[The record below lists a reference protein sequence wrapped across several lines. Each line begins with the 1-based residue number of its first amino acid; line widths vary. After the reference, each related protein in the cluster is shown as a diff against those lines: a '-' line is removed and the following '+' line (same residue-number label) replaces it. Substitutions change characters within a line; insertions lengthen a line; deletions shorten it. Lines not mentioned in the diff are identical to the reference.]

1 MKHWNG
7 GFRVQYQ
14 TKRLWRKLVDTT
26 FETQQHVVEAF
37 EEGMR
42 GMGLLDSSQDDST
55 PDDEMSEASSDDIGR
70 VVTGQLNQ
78 GRRYVNVGMSPASM
92 LQHQFILTICHVRFL
107 VLHRIDYMLQGKM
120 DPSPHLRSYFNP
132 LSRRTLSYILAVF
145 RLSQKKRLKTPMNT
159 SRHLQHTAPIGLKK
173 ILLSSSHGKF
183 TTVPWKRQRHLILV
197 ELNLC
202 L

>member
-26 FETQQHVVEAF
+26 FQTQQHVVEAF

-78 GRRYVNVGMSPASM
+78 GRR
-92 LQHQFILTICHVRFL
+92 
-107 VLHRIDYMLQGKM
+107 
-120 DPSPHLRSYFNP
+120 
-132 LSRRTLSYILAVF
+132 
-145 RLSQKKRLKTPMNT
+145 
-159 SRHLQHTAPIGLKK
+159 
-173 ILLSSSHGKF
+173 
-183 TTVPWKRQRHLILV
+183 
-197 ELNLC
+197 
-202 L
+202 